1 MNLDSSY
8 DQTSAVDHV
17 KQSREPL
24 EIKDSELEILDL
36 KDDVEIS
43 QKINPA
49 LEFPIEGNSLT
60 REFPIRFFKFENTND
75 LIKDDK
81 TTTLSTASRK
91 GKLDTFKTENEI
103 REFQFLKKAKEDEAN
118 AWSVNCHSH
127 SFKSIKSVERLEEK
141 EILVSEIV
149 IEDEAEEY
157 KSIFHS
163 KPSEDDGIPS
173 CSSVHDNEGFEE
185 EENTYISTSSSI
197 SPSYDVITSS
207 DVTVSPPS
215 PQNEELCKSAQPNK
229 NDEIKSLGN
238 GLALKNIDESRNP
251 PLTVFSTSSTPES
264 GDVMS
269 GKSSDS
275 TANNLR
281 PHTSSSAM
289 PVFKDQPILVPTNFP
304 MQHLT
309 MSQQNNP
316 SIVTRQIYFPNPAI
330 AEDHYNASNSGS
342 YFTVSFILKVKE

>member
-24 EIKDSELEILDL
+24 EIKDSELETPDL

-43 QKINPA
+43 QKIDPA
-49 LEFPIEGNSLT
+49 LEFPIEENPLKP
-60 REFPIRFFKFENTND
+60 EFAIHFFKCENTND
-75 LIKDDK
+75 LIKDAK
-81 TTTLSTASRK
+81 TTTTSGN
-91 GKLDTFKTENEI
+91 GKLDIFKTENEI

-118 AWSVNCHSH
+118 EWLVNCHSH
-127 SFKSIKSVERLEEK
+127 SFKLIKSVERLEEN